1 MEPMNPLSSATHTM
15 LGLPKICRQKSG
27 APGAGPQF
35 TTLRRPA
42 SPATRTTAPRPP
54 STCDTMKARVRLPAT
69 RNIRAW
75 KTLVHT
81 MARTPPAA
89 M

>member
-1 MEPMNPLSSATHTM
+1 MEPMNPLSSATQTM
-15 LGLPKICRQKSG
+15 LGLPKICRQNSG
-27 APGAGPQF
+27 DPGAGPQF
-35 TTLRRPA
+35 TTLSRPA
-42 SPATRTTAPRPP
+42 SPATRKIAATPP
-54 STCDTMKARVRLPAT
+54 STWDTMKARVRPPAT
-69 RNIRAW
+69 RNMTAW